1 MKKFDF
7 NKIDD
12 FDKHISLSIPNY
24 EFLKEHIV
32 YLIEALTEENT
43 NILDLGCST
52 GSLLKSIDK
61 RESCQYFGYDTSNL
75 LPSAN
80 QPNIHFQNKDIV
92 KDSLVDNCSIISSI
106 FTLQFLPS
114 HERKNVIQK
123 IHHSL
128 NEGGYFILCEK
139 THSVNPLLENI
150 TNSIYYRFKKNSFSA
165 EEILEKQQQ
174 LASSMKLKT
183 MDEIEKELSIFSHF
197 EVFWKSYGF
206 VGYIIKK

>member
-61 RESCQYFGYDTSNL
+61 RESCQYFGFDTSNL
-75 LPSAN
+75 LPKIN
-80 QPNIHFQNKDIV
+80 QPNTHFQNRDIV
-92 KDSLVDNCSIISSI
+92 KDNFVKRPYFSTNQDTRCLNKIESIS
-106 FTLQFLPS
+106 
-114 HERKNVIQK
+114 KNNNNNNANL
-123 IHHSL
+123 SL
-128 NEGGYFILCEK
+128 NESE
-139 THSVNPLLENI
+139 SDNI
-150 TNSIYYRFKKNSFSA
+150 SIKISSAKSSPKFGSGKN
-165 EEILEKQQQ
+165 
-174 LASSMKLKT
+174 
-183 MDEIEKELSIFSHF
+183 
-197 EVFWKSYGF
+197 
-206 VGYIIKK
+206 